1 MISEGRFRPL
11 LPRVARKGD
20 TMQRRFWRGATLAIL
35 MGLAL
40 SLVACGQ
47 VGKLQ
52 GKKAFKEANT
62 FYQQQEYKKAA
73 DRYEEAVVAD
83 PELSVAYF
91 YLGNSY
97 DNLYKPSRKGEAEND
112 AFLTKAIENYK
123 KAAEKETDPKMRRLA
138 LEFLVSAYGPDKVND
153 PTQAEPIVQK
163 MIELDP
169 QETQNY
175 FGLAKIYE
183 DAGDYEKAEA
193 TLLKAKD
200 AKPNDPNVY
209 VQLASYYNRQEEF
222 DKTIEALTQRTT
234 LEPNNPEAYYTISTY
249 FWDKAYRDFR
259 LKDEEKKAFVVKGV
273 EAVDKAL
280 ALKGDYMEALTYKN
294 LLLRLQANLEKD
306 AAKQQLLIKEADKL
320 RDQALELKKKKTA
333 GL

>member
-1 MISEGRFRPL
+1 
-11 LPRVARKGD
+11 
-20 TMQRRFWRGATLAIL
+20 MQRRFWRGATLAIL
-35 MGLAL
+35 MGSAL

-73 DRYEEAVVAD
+73 ERYEQAVAAD

-97 DNLYKPSRKGEAEND
+97 DNLFKPSRKGEAEND
-112 AFLTKAIENYK
+112 SFLNKAIENYK
-123 KAAEKETDPKMRRLA
+123 KAADKETDPKMRRLA
-138 LEFLVSAYGPDKVND
+138 LEYLVAAYGPDKIND
-153 PTQAEPIVQK
+153 ATQAEPIVQK

-169 QETQNY
+169 QETANY
-175 FGLAKIYE
+175 FALAKIYE
-183 DAGDYEKAEA
+183 DAGDYEKSEA
-193 TLLKAKD
+193 TYLKAKE

-209 VQLASYYNRQEEF
+209 MQIAGYYNRQEEF
-222 DKTIEALTQRTT
+222 EKTIEALNQRAV

-259 LKDEEKKAFVVKGV
+259 LKDDEKKAYVTKGV
-273 EAVDKAL
+273 EAIDKAL
-280 ALKGDYMEALTYKN
+280 ALKADYMEALTYKN

-306 AAKQQLLIKEADKL
+306 PGKQQMLIKEADKL
-320 RDQALELKKKKTA
+320 RDQAIDLKKKKTS

>member
-1 MISEGRFRPL
+1 MISVGRFRPL

-73 DRYEEAVVAD
+73 DRYEDAVKAD

-97 DNLYKPSRKGEAEND
+97 DNLFKPSRKGEAEND
-112 AFLTKAIENYK
+112 SFLTKAIANYK
-123 KAAEKETDPKMRRLA
+123 LASEKETDPKMRRLA
-138 LEFLVSAYGPDKVND
+138 LEYLVAAYGPDKIND
-153 PTQAEPIVQK
+153 PAQAEPIVQK

-169 QETQNY
+169 QETSNY
-175 FGLAKIYE
+175 FALAKIYE

-193 TLLKAKD
+193 SYLKAKD
-200 AKPNDPNVY
+200 AKPNDPNVFM
-209 VQLASYYNRQEEF
+209 QIAGYYNRQEEF
-222 DKTIEALTQRTT
+222 DKTIEALTQRAA

-259 LKDEEKKAFVVKGV
+259 LKDDEKKAFVEKGV
-273 EAVDKAL
+273 EAVNKAI
-280 ALKGDYMEALTYKN
+280 ALKADYMEAITYKG

-306 AAKQQLLIKEADKL
+306 VAKQQALLKEATQLQERAID
-320 RDQALELKKKKTA
+320 LKKKKTA

>member
-1 MISEGRFRPL
+1 
-11 LPRVARKGD
+11 
-20 TMQRRFWRGATLAIL
+20 MQRRFWRGATLAIL
-35 MGLAL
+35 MGFAL

-73 DRYEEAVVAD
+73 ERYEEAVTAD
-83 PELSVAYF
+83 PDLTVAYF

-97 DNLYKPSRKGEAEND
+97 DNLYKPSRKGDAEND
-112 AFLTKAIENYK
+112 SFLTKAIENYK
-123 KAAEKETDPKMRRLA
+123 IAGEREQDPKMRRLA
-138 LEFLVSAYGPDKVND
+138 LEYLVAAYGPDKIND

-169 QETQNY
+169 QETSNY
-175 FGLAKIYE
+175 FALAKIYE

-193 TLLKAKD
+193 TFLKSKE

-209 VQLASYYNRQEEF
+209 LQIAGYYNRQEEF
-222 DKTIEALTQRTT
+222 EKTIEALTQRAT

-249 FWDKAYRDFR
+249 YWDKAYRDFR
-259 LKDEEKKAFVVKGV
+259 LKEQEKKDFVAKGV
-273 EAVDKAL
+273 EAIDKAL
-280 ALKGDYMEALTYKN
+280 GLKSDYMEALTYKG

-306 AAKQQLLIKEADKL
+306 AAKQQSLIKEADRL
-320 RDQALELKKKKTA
+320 RDQALDLKKKKAA

>member
-1 MISEGRFRPL
+1 
-11 LPRVARKGD
+11 
-20 TMQRRFWRGATLAIL
+20 MQRRFRRGATLAIL
-35 MGLAL
+35 MGFAL
-40 SLVACGQ
+40 SLLACGQ

-62 FYQQQEYKKAA
+62 FYQKQEYAKAA
-73 DRYEEAVVAD
+73 ERYEQAIVAD

-97 DNLYKPSRKGEAEND
+97 DNLYKPSRKGEAQND
-112 AFLTKAIENYK
+112 EYLNKAIDNYK
-123 KAAEKETDPKMRRLA
+123 KAADKETDPKMRRLA
-138 LEFLVSAYGPDKVND
+138 LEFLVAAYGPDKIND

-169 QETQNY
+169 QETSNY
-175 FGLAKIYE
+175 FALVRIHE

-193 TLLKAKD
+193 TLMKAKE
-200 AKPNDPNVY
+200 ARPNDPAVFL
-209 VQLASYYNRQEEF
+209 QMAAYYNRQEEF
-222 DKTIEALTQRTT
+222 EKTIAALEERAR

-259 LKDEEKKAFVVKGV
+259 LKEQEKKDFVVKGV
-273 EAVDKAL
+273 EFVDKAL
-280 ALKGDYMEALTYKN
+280 ALKSDYMEALTYKN

-306 AAKQQLLIKEADKL
+306 PAKQQALIKEADKL
-320 RDQALELKKKKTA
+320 RDLAIDLKKKKTA